1 MPEGIT
7 PENLINNIMDTLSD
21 KHQKQNSGSFFGEEK
36 SHTVTAQF
44 NKLFGRQKP
53 IHHILGG
60 GKCRVHLISFL
71 SYSDGNLFLLKWIS
85 LHFLAADVL
94 LWRNKKISASVLSGA
109 TAVWVLF
116 EWLDYNFLPLVCFG
130 LVICIIGQFIWSHL
144 LNRYPGGNIHYFPS
158 LHQFPEGGILRSPPR
173 LVLPDELVV
182 NIATSVGGEVNHA
195 LGFLQNVGS
204 RGDIKQLATV
214 VGSLLAAA
222 IIGTWCNFWTV
233 IYIGFVAAHTLP
245 VVYEK
250 YDDQIDSV
258 VYNVL
263 GKLQNNYSKLDSSL
277 LSRIPK
283 AAGKKFA

>member
-1 MPEGIT
+1 MPAAKCRQYGAMPEGIT
-7 PENLINNIMDTLSD
+7 SENLINNIMDTLSD
-21 KHQKQNSGSFFGEEK
+21 KLQKQGSGSSFVEEK
-36 SHTVTAQF
+36 SNSVSAQF

-53 IHHILGG
+53 IYHILGG
-60 GKCRVHLISFL
+60 GKS
-71 SYSDGNLFLLKWIS
+71 
-85 LHFLAADVL
+85 ADVL
-94 LWRNKKISASVLSGA
+94 LWRNKKISASVLCGA

-116 EWLDYNFLPLVCFG
+116 EWLDYHFLPLVCFG

-144 LNRYPGGNIHYFPS
+144 LNR
-158 LHQFPEGGILRSPPR
+158 SPPP
-173 LVLPDELVV
+173 LVLPDELFV
-182 NIATSVGGEVNHA
+182 NIATSIGTEVNRA
-195 LGFLQNVGS
+195 LRFLQNAGS
-204 RGDIKQLATV
+204 RGDIKQLAVV

-250 YDDQIDSV
+250 YDDQIDNM

-263 GKLQNNYSKLDSSL
+263 RKLQNNYSKLDASV

-283 AAGKKFA
+283 ATGKKFA

>member
-21 KHQKQNSGSFFGEEK
+21 KHQKHDSGSFFTEEK
-36 SHTVTAQF
+36 SHTVNEQF

-53 IHHILGG
+53 IHHVLGG
-60 GKCRVHLISFL
+60 GKS
-71 SYSDGNLFLLKWIS
+71 
-85 LHFLAADVL
+85 ADVL
-94 LWRNKKISASVLSGA
+94 LWRNKKISASVLGAA

-130 LVICIIGQFIWSHL
+130 LVVCIIGQFIWSHL
-144 LNRYPGGNIHYFPS
+144 LNR
-158 LHQFPEGGILRSPPR
+158 SPPR
-173 LVLPDELVV
+173 IILPDELFV
-182 NIATSVGGEVNHA
+182 NIATSVGAEVNRA
-195 LGFLQNVGS
+195 LAFLQNVGS
-204 RGDIKQLATV
+204 RGDIKQLAVV

-250 YDDQIDSV
+250 YDGQIDSM
-258 VYNVL
+258 VYSVL
-263 GKLQNNYSKLDSSL
+263 GKVQNNYSKLDASV

>member
-1 MPEGIT
+1 
-7 PENLINNIMDTLSD
+7 MDTLSD
-21 KHQKQNSGSFFGEEK
+21 KHQKQNSGSGSFFGEEK
-36 SHTVTAQF
+36 SHKVNAQF

-60 GKCRVHLISFL
+60 GKS
-71 SYSDGNLFLLKWIS
+71 
-85 LHFLAADVL
+85 ADVL
-94 LWRNKKISASVLSGA
+94 LWRNKKISATSLSSA

-144 LNRYPGGNIHYFPS
+144 LNR
-158 LHQFPEGGILRSPPR
+158 SPPR
-173 LVLPDELVV
+173 LALPDELFV
-182 NIATSVGGEVNHA
+182 NVATSVGAEINRA

-204 RGDIKQLATV
+204 RGDIKQLVTV

-233 IYIGFVAAHTLP
+233 IYIGFVAAHILP

-250 YDDQIDSV
+250 YDDQIDSA

-263 GKLQNNYSKLDSSL
+263 GKVQNNYSKLDTSL